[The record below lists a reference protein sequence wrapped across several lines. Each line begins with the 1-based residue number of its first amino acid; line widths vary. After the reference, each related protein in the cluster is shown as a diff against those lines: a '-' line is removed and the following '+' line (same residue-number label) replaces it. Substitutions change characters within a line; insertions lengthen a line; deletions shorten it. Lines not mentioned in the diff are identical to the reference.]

1 MVDFVR
7 SQGTE
12 VFILP
17 DPLDTT
23 PMKMAC
29 PTAVSKSG
37 GARTMNEILCLDA
50 DDPEFIS
57 GSRSS
62 TTWNIPFAL
71 VPTDSTHQELFAL
84 ESLGEAVPFLI
95 ALSDGTAAPTV
106 ATGNLTPPASRT
118 SFRFNGIVME
128 VGIDIASNDV
138 VRGTLTVQQSG
149 PMTRT
154 WKSS

>member
-106 ATGNLTPPASRT
+106 ATGNLTPPTGRT

-154 WKSS
+154 WKSI

>member
-12 VFILP
+12 IFILP

-37 GARTMNEILCLDA
+37 GARTMSEILCLDA

-62 TTWNIPFAL
+62 TTWSIPFAL
-71 VPTDSTHQELFAL
+71 VPLVWFTSHAQVMGDHRNARPIAIIAWVVVAL
-84 ESLGEAVPFLI
+84 IV
-95 ALSDGTAAPTV
+95 ALNAALV
-106 ATGNLTPPASRT
+106 ALLSA
-118 SFRFNGIVME
+118 GI
-128 VGIDIASNDV
+128 G
-138 VRGTLTVQQSG
+138 
-149 PMTRT
+149 
-154 WKSS
+154 